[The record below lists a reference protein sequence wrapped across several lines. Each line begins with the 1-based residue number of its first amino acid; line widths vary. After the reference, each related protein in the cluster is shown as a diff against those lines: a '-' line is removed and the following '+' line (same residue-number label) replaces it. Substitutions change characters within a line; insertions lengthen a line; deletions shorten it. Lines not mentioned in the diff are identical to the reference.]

1 MSYLDKIPPYRR
13 RDKRDI
19 SLSRISTETINLAT
33 YKGYDTFF
41 AINHLHS
48 LKKKNDSIYARKLLN
63 EILPDMKP
71 ERKIKRDKKGYRVSS
86 AGTKTGKIFEFESLD
101 RIIECSEKDN
111 KVNYYNKRCNV
122 KKHLK
127 NDKFISN
134 FLTPINNFISI
145 DSNLYNEDYE
155 EIKKKIEGKKKKK
168 ICLPKIPI
176 DLYKESRLHVKQ
188 CKYKI

>member
-86 AGTKTGKIFEFESLD
+86 AGTKTGKIFEFESK
-101 RIIECSEKDN
+101 SKP
-111 KVNYYNKRCNV
+111 V
-122 KKHLK
+122 
-127 NDKFISN
+127 
-134 FLTPINNFISI
+134 
-145 DSNLYNEDYE
+145 
-155 EIKKKIEGKKKKK
+155 
-168 ICLPKIPI
+168 
-176 DLYKESRLHVKQ
+176 
-188 CKYKI
+188 